1 MQFRLFGPIEMWDDG
16 RRVDLGHAKQQGVLV
31 ALLMDTGHVVP
42 TQVLMDRVWG
52 HDPPNTAL
60 NVLYGYIARLRKVL
74 APAGVRLDRRSGGY
88 CLDVKPEA
96 VDVHRF
102 RCLVAAA
109 EKFGDTIV
117 RASKLNEALA
127 LWRGP
132 PFASTDSPWI
142 AAVREALQGELLSVV
157 IARNHAYLCHGWHA
171 ELVSPL
177 LEMVATHPSDE
188 RPVAQLM
195 IALYRSGRMSEA
207 LEQYQ
212 RARQRLADELGT
224 EPSPYLRLLQQQ
236 VLRGDPLLHE
246 SSATPRRPMP
256 DLVGVPATTLAGGVS
271 AIGPAS
277 IQLRAID
284 ATRGGRGYGRAEAV
298 PDNGV

>member
-1 MQFRLFGPIEMWDDG
+1 MQFKLFGPIEMWDGD
-16 RRVDLGHAKQQGVLV
+16 RRVDFGHAKQQGVLV

-42 TQVLMDRVWG
+42 AQVLMDRVWG
-52 HDPPNTAL
+52 HEPPDTAL

-74 APAGVRLDRRSGGY
+74 APAGVLLDRRSGGY
-88 CLDVKPEA
+88 CLDVPPEA

-102 RCLVAAA
+102 RHLVAAA
-109 EKFGDTIV
+109 EKFGDTTGRV
-117 RASKLNEALA
+117 SRLNEALG

-132 PFASTDSPWI
+132 PFASIESPWI
-142 AAVREALQGELLSVV
+142 TAMREALQGELLSAV
-157 IARNHAYLCHGWHA
+157 ISRNHAYLCQGWHT

-177 LEMVATHPSDE
+177 LEMVASHPNDE

-212 RARQRLADELGT
+212 RARQRLAEVLGT

-236 VLRGDPLLHE
+236 VLRGDPLLNE
-246 SSATPRRPMP
+246 PPATPRRPMP
-256 DLVGVPATTLAGGVS
+256 DLVGVPATTLAGG
-271 AIGPAS
+271 
-277 IQLRAID
+277 R
-284 ATRGGRGYGRAEAV
+284 
-298 PDNGV
+298 